1 MWAIVPL
8 KNIRHAKQRLAP
20 ELTPDERSQLMLA
33 MVRDVLRTLTD
44 VVGSTTTRSN
54 GLTGILLVSR
64 APEAATLAREFGV
77 ELYAEP
83 AGADLSEAVQAA
95 GGFLTA
101 NKSAIGTMIVPG
113 DVPLITPLD
122 VHALLEDHSRL
133 TLAPDSE
140 GDGTNC
146 IVSSPPNLIRYRFDG
161 HSFKPHVEAAYA
173 IGITPCI
180 VRNEAFGVDVDTPRD
195 LHRVLDY
202 KRGTQESF
210 TRRCLQS
217 TGIATRLAQPHNSSS
232 AM

>member
-1 MWAIVPL
+1 VWAIVPL

-20 ELTPDERSQLMLA
+20 LLTPDERSQLMLA
-33 MVRDVLRTLTD
+33 MVRDVLRALTQ
-44 VVGSTTTRSN
+44 SE

-64 APEAATLAREFGV
+64 APEAAALAREFDI

-95 GGFLTA
+95 GGYLIA
-101 NKSAIGTMIVPG
+101 NRHARGTMIVPG
-113 DVPLITPLD
+113 DVPLITPSD
-122 VHALLEDHSRL
+122 VRTLLADHSRL

-180 VRNEAFGVDVDTPRD
+180 VRNEAFGIDVDMPRD
-195 LHRVLDY
+195 LRRVLEHMGDAQ
-202 KRGTQESF
+202 KSF
-210 TRRCLQS
+210 TRQCLQS
-217 TGIATRLAQPHNSSS
+217 TGIATRLAQPHNGSS